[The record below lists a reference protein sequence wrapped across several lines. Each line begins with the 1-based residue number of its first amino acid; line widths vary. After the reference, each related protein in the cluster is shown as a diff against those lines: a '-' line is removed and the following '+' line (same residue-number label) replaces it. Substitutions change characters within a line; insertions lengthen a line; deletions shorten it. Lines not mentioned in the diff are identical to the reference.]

1 MKTKSMAYNRDVSFR
16 KAIHR
21 RRISR
26 YWCWRPSYGD
36 YYNNLHQYSKNKIH
50 CSAECYKTRNKGNR
64 RWKRPH
70 NWSRSLNYKAS
81 DLRRQV
87 SMDYEENEYIG
98 NTHSGMNGPKR
109 KKDW

>member
-1 MKTKSMAYNRDVSFR
+1 MNRTKEYNRYKMFSKALR
-16 KAIHR
+16 KR
-21 RRISR
+21 NISNR
-26 YWCWRPSYGD
+26 VYGYD
-36 YYNNLHQYSKNKIH
+36 FYENLHQYSKNKIH

-81 DLRRQV
+81 DLRRQI
-87 SMDYEENEYIG
+87 SMDYEESEFFG